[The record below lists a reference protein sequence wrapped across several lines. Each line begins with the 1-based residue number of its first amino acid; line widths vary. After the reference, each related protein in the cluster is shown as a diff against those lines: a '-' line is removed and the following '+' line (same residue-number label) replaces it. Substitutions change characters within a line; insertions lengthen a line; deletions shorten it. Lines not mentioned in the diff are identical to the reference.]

1 MSSRMLSWKKG
12 QKSPSM
18 GNLEVFLFHF
28 GMTFYFGISLRME
41 ILSLPIQVSC
51 DSAVTHP

>member
-41 ILSLPIQVSC
+41 ILSLPIQVSR